1 MKTICANGHTIST
14 ADKLAFEHYLL
25 ETPKTWATKAL
36 SGLINNAIKT
46 IYNDYI
52 EEYKANN
59 TSIPANIAD
68 IITGILALETFKAYN
83 KPSPENEAPV
93 GTLSCSIEVWSGGFE
108 IEDYEYSALTSF
120 YADPEQAMYD
130 LMDNKISKRR
140 NVFIKE
146 NTPILL
152 DDSTV
157 TTVPTI
163 QDDFISQFVLRV
175 DYKNAVER
183 KAEQEALGV

>member
-1 MKTICANGHTIST
+1 MKTLCTNGHTIST
-14 ADKLAFEHYLL
+14 ADKLAFENYSL
-25 ETPKTWATKAL
+25 ENSKVWATSAL
-36 SGLINNAIKT
+36 AGLINKAVKT

-52 EEYKANN
+52 KEYKINN
-59 TSIPANIAD
+59 TSIPATPEG

-83 KPSPENEAPV
+83 KTSPEDEAPQ
-93 GTLSCSIEVWSGGFE
+93 GTLSSTVEVWSGGFE
-108 IEDYEYSALTSF
+108 IEDYEYSALTAF
-120 YADPEQAMYD
+120 YADPEQALYD

-140 NVFIKE
+140 NAFIKE

-152 DDSTV
+152 ADSTV
-157 TTVPTI
+157 TTIPTI

-183 KAEQEALGV
+183 KAEQDALGV